1 MAKIK
6 KITVERN
13 LCIGVA
19 TCMISA
25 GKVFEFDAENKAVV
39 NMGDGSKTSGPV
51 DRSAIKDTEITD
63 EVLIKAAQS
72 CPTKAI
78 ILHDE
83 EGKQVYP

>member
-1 MAKIK
+1 MGKIK
-6 KITVERN
+6 KITVDRN

-25 GKVFEFDAENKAVV
+25 GKVFEFDGENKAVV
-39 NMGDGSKTSGPV
+39 NMKDGSKTSGPV
-51 DRSAIKDTEITD
+51 DRGNITDTEISD
-63 EVLIKAAQS
+63 ETLIKAAQS

-83 EGKQVYP
+83 EGKQIYP

>member
-6 KITVERN
+6 KITVDRN

-25 GKVFEFDAENKAVV
+25 GKVFEFDAENKATVV
-39 NMGDGSKTSGPV
+39 MGDGSKTSGPV
-51 DRSAIKDTEITD
+51 ERSGIKDNEITD
-63 EVLIKAAQS
+63 ETLLKAAQS

-78 ILHDE
+78 ILEGDD
-83 EGKQVYP
+83 GKQVYP

>member
-1 MAKIK
+1 MGKIK
-6 KITVERN
+6 KITVDRN

-25 GKVFEFDAENKAVV
+25 GKVFEFDGENKAVV
-39 NMGDGSKTSGPV
+39 SMNDGSKTSGPV
-51 DRSAIKDTEITD
+51 DRANIKDTEIND
-63 EVLIKAAQS
+63 ETLLKAAQS